1 MAKFLSGRQSNLNLG
16 ITSYTESETVLQTI
30 GKVGIGTTNAGNYSL
45 YVVGDTNIT
54 SDVTARNY
62 YGSGAYLTG
71 ISTFVNANILS
82 GIFTNLYVSGI
93 STLGVTSATNFTS
106 QSLVVIGISTLG
118 VTSAT
123 NLTSQSLVV
132 SGVSTLGVTSATNLT
147 TQSLVVSGIISAA
160 QFVTGAS
167 GSAIGINTNTISGPS
182 EIIIDPSAVGDNTGA
197 VRIKGDLYVDG
208 TQTFINSTTIELADF
223 NVGIA
228 TTVGTNA
235 LLDGAGIGIG
245 STNIR
250 KTLTWNNSSTALKSS
265 EDFDLLVGK
274 TYKINGTTVLSND
287 TLGGGVLNSSLTSVG
302 ILGQLNVSGVSTLG
316 TVKISSGIISATVGV
331 VTYYGDGSNLQG
343 VNAFNVIN
351 QDINS
356 TPVFP
361 TFASNTGVSS
371 VGISTTN
378 LVFIPSSGNLGIGT
392 TNPTKPL
399 HIYTADGDI
408 RFGDITDGTGSTD
421 AGIIF
426 TGLGTVTSALFT
438 EVNGEILSYGIN
450 CEQIIGIQT
459 ERSGGI
465 FRLDTRNA
473 ASYADANC
481 FVVKARPIG
490 TSTEYN
496 ALVVGLNDGNTY
508 LSPVR
513 GNVLVGTSVSTGT
526 TSQTLQVT
534 GGAYVSGSVGIG
546 TTNPQA
552 KLHVVGNVILDKISF
567 TSSGIITSSNPGVG
581 TVVYYGDGSNLQ
593 GVNAFNVINQDI
605 NSTPVFPT
613 FASNTGVSS
622 VGISTTKL
630 VFVPASGNL
639 GLGTTNPT
647 SKLHVVGD
655 GLFTG
660 VVTATTFLGNINF
673 GSTGSISIANTTGTS
688 GQYLQSTGIGV
699 TWATFPTLRTT
710 QTNTATAGQTSFGFS
725 YNVNFLDVYVNGVKL
740 TSSEYV
746 ASNGSSIT
754 LISPAFVND
763 IVEFISYNITSV
775 GGGGGGGGA
784 SIIDDLSDV
793 NLTLP
798 PSAGENLTYD
808 GYYWVNDYVVT
819 ATTTTTSQTTLH
831 SLSSSSY
838 RSVEYMIQATQGS
851 NYHVTKILAIHD
863 GTTTY
868 PTEYGTLYTNGSL
881 GTFDVDISGGNM
893 RLRVTP
899 SSSSSTSY
907 KIKFTAIKV

>member
-123 NLTSQSLVV
+123 NLT
-132 SGVSTLGVTSATNLT
+132 

-182 EIIIDPSAVGDNTGA
+182 EIIIDPAAVGDNTGA

-223 NVGIA
+223 NVVIA

-361 TFASNTGVSS
+361 TFASNIGVSS

-378 LVFIPSSGNLGIGT
+378 LVFIPASG
-392 TNPTKPL
+392 
-399 HIYTADGDI
+399 
-408 RFGDITDGTGSTD
+408 
-421 AGIIF
+421 
-426 TGLGTVTSALFT
+426 
-438 EVNGEILSYGIN
+438 
-450 CEQIIGIQT
+450 
-459 ERSGGI
+459 
-465 FRLDTRNA
+465 RL
-473 ASYADANC
+473 
-481 FVVKARPIG
+481 
-490 TSTEYN
+490 
-496 ALVVGLNDGNTY
+496 
-508 LSPVR
+508 
-513 GNVLVGTSVSTGT
+513 
-526 TSQTLQVT
+526 
-534 GGAYVSGSVGIG
+534 GIG

-552 KLHVVGNVILDKISF
+552 TLQ
-567 TSSGIITSSNPGVG
+567 VG
-581 TVVYYGDGSNLQ
+581 TAITMYGSTGIVSATAFYGDGSNLQ

-605 NSTPVFPT
+605 NSSPVFPT
-613 FASNTGVSS
+613 FASNVGVSS

-710 QTNTATAGQTSFGFS
+710 QTNIATAGQTSFGFS

-881 GTFDVDISGGNM
+881 GTFDVDISGGNI

>member
-1 MAKFLSGRQSNLNLG
+1 MSNSREISQLSSFITVDDATKNIG
-16 ITSYTESETVLQTI
+16 ITNGITPF
-30 GKVGIGTTNAGNYSL
+30 VGIGSTSPTVKL
-45 YVVGDTNIT
+45 DVVGDANV
-54 SDVTARNY
+54 SGNVTAQNY
-62 YGSGAYLTG
+62 YGSGANLTG
-71 ISTFVNANILS
+71 ISTFANVNIAS
-82 GIFTNLYVSGI
+82 GIFSNIYVSGI
-93 STLGVTSATNFTS
+93 STLG
-106 QSLVVIGISTLG
+106 I
-118 VTSAT
+118 TSAT
-123 NLTSQSLVV
+123 NLTAQQL
-132 SGVSTLGVTSATNLT
+132 N
-147 TQSLVVSGIISAA
+147 VSGIITAS
-160 QFVTGAS
+160 QLSTGIS
-167 GSAIGINTNTISGPS
+167 GTGININTDTISGPATLT
-182 EIIIDPSAVGDNTGA
+182 IDPAAVGDNTGA

-208 TQTFINSTTIELADF
+208 TQFIVNSTTIELADF

-245 STNIR
+245 SIGIR
-250 KTLTWNNSSTALKSS
+250 KTIQWANSSSSLKSS
-265 EDFDLLVGK
+265 ENFNLNVGK
-274 TYKINGTTVLSND
+274 TYKINGTDVLSNT
-287 TLGGGVLNSSLTSVG
+287 TLGSGVTNSSLTSVG
-302 ILGQLNVSGVSTLG
+302 TLGQLNVSGISTLG
-316 TVKISSGIISATVGV
+316 TVTISSGIISATVGV

-351 QDINS
+351 QDII
-356 TPVFP
+356 
-361 TFASNTGVSS
+361 SS
-371 VGISTTN
+371 
-378 LVFIPSSGNLGIGT
+378 
-392 TNPTKPL
+392 
-399 HIYTADGDI
+399 
-408 RFGDITDGTGSTD
+408 
-421 AGIIF
+421 
-426 TGLGTVTSALFT
+426 
-438 EVNGEILSYGIN
+438 
-450 CEQIIGIQT
+450 
-459 ERSGGI
+459 
-465 FRLDTRNA
+465 
-473 ASYADANC
+473 
-481 FVVKARPIG
+481 
-490 TSTEYN
+490 
-496 ALVVGLNDGNTY
+496 
-508 LSPVR
+508 
-513 GNVLVGTSVSTGT
+513 
-526 TSQTLQVT
+526 
-534 GGAYVSGSVGIG
+534 
-546 TTNPQA
+546 
-552 KLHVVGNVILDKISF
+552 
-567 TSSGIITSSNPGVG
+567 
-581 TVVYYGDGSNLQ
+581 
-593 GVNAFNVINQDI
+593 
-605 NSTPVFPT
+605 PVFPT

-630 VFVPASGNL
+630 VFVPVSGNL

-660 VVTATTFLGNINF
+660 VVTATTFVGNIIS
-673 GSTGSISIANTTGTS
+673 GSTGTISIGNTTGIS
-688 GQYLQSTGIGV
+688 GQYLQSTGIGI

-881 GTFDVDISGGNM
+881 GTFDADISGGNM